1 MKSSHRIAGLAVA
14 LGATLASG
22 SVAILLG
29 LAPASAAP
37 AFKATLKVTGAGSG
51 TLKPGQYSGC
61 LNQSVK
67 TNGLTAVNGLGGSI
81 SGFTN
86 DVGYWSLDV
95 TVKKLGTS
103 KFTGN
108 LSTKPIGEL
117 FAAAKDNNFSNV
129 QNDQFF
135 AKSGAVT
142 VSTTTGSINASFANT
157 PGKVI
162 KVEGTWTC

>member
-1 MKSSHRIAGLAVA
+1 MKSFHRIACTAGVLGALVTSGLA
-14 LGATLASG
+14 TSP
-22 SVAILLG
+22 LG
-29 LAPASAAP
+29 LSAASAAP
-37 AFKATLKVTGAGSG
+37 AFKATLKISGAGSG

-67 TNGLTAVNGLGGSI
+67 TNGLTAVNGLAGSI

-103 KFTGN
+103 RLTGN
-108 LSTKPIGEL
+108 LSAKPIGEL
-117 FAAAKDNNFSNV
+117 FAAAKDNNFSKV

-135 AKSGAVT
+135 AKSGSVT

-162 KVEGTWTC
+162 KVVGTWTC